1 MEIDF
6 LIRLLINVIASLI
19 DYPAQ
24 KYFNTFLGSIQLV
37 VKSLVLCMTV
47 WIFFNVEWAL
57 KS

>member
-6 LIRLLINVIASLI
+6 IRLLINVMIASLT

-37 VKSLVLCMTV
+37 VK
-47 WIFFNVEWAL
+47 A
-57 KS
+57 